1 MKMELNAYEITE
13 AIQDYLVK
21 RGVRNP
27 EGDCFTDCLEMS
39 FSTTEVTRQPKKHK
53 NGKPVMVKHGEYSYP
68 EFEIVSTKTVWH
80 QFYEDSDL
88 SIWI

>member
-13 AIQDYLVK
+13 ASQEYLVK
-21 RGVRNP
+21 RDMRNP

-39 FSTTEVTRQPKKHK
+39 FSTTEVTRQPKQHK
-53 NGKPVMVKHGEYSYP
+53 NGKRVMVKRGEYSYP
-68 EFEIVSTKTVWH
+68 EFEIVNTKTVWH
-80 QFYEDSDL
+80 QFYEDNDL

>member
-21 RGVRNP
+21 RGIGNP
-27 EGDCFTDCLEMS
+27 EGDCFTDCFEML
-39 FSTTEVTRQPKKHK
+39 FSTTEYKSEVKKHK
-53 NGKPVMVKHGEYSYP
+53 NGKPVMQTINGH
-68 EFEIVSTKTVWH
+68 KTHVWH
-80 QFYEDSDL
+80 TTEIKEVWHSFNEDNDL

>member
-27 EGDCFTDCLEMS
+27 EGDCSTDCFEMS
-39 FSTTEVTRQPKKHK
+39 FSTIEVTRQPKKHK
-53 NGKPVMVKHGEYSYP
+53 NGKPVMVKRGEYSFP
-68 EFEIVSTKTVWH
+68 EFETVSTKTVWH